1 MTTVTIHLPGPPQG
15 KARPRFRRD
24 SGHAYTPE
32 RTRAYEKA
40 LRTEAALAM
49 RGKKMLAGALIAR
62 IEAFFPIP
70 QSWSKLKRTRAL
82 IGTVCHTTKPDC
94 DNICKAALDALN
106 GIVFR
111 DDAQVVKATV
121 SKHYAVKPYLLVT
134 VHEA

>member
-1 MTTVTIHLPGPPQG
+1 MTTITILLPGPPQG

-49 RGKKMLAGALIAR
+49 RGKKIMTGYVEVTVGAW
-62 IEAFFPIP
+62 FPIP
-70 QSWSKLKRTRAL
+70 ESWSSVKATSARHGDVRPGK
-82 IGTVCHTTKPDC
+82 IDC
-94 DNICKAALDALN
+94 DNILKVLDALN
-106 GIVFR
+106 GIVFK
-111 DDAQVVKATV
+111 DDAQIVKATV
-121 SKHYAVKPYLLVT
+121 SKHYSSYPRLSVT